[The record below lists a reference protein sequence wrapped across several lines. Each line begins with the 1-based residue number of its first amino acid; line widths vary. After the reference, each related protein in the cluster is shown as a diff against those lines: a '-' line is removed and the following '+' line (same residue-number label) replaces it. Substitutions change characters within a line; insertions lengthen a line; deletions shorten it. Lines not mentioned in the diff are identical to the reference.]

1 MQALIL
7 RMMRAR
13 VLEDLDLSRR
23 PNSKN
28 LASRMATLS
37 TLRDRNL
44 SAPVGQTWAFFLA
57 HTHRPS

>member
-23 PNSKN
+23 PNFKN
-28 LASRMATLS
+28 LASRMATL
-37 TLRDRNL
+37 TILRDRNL
-44 SAPVGQTWAFFLA
+44 SAPVGQT
-57 HTHRPS
+57 